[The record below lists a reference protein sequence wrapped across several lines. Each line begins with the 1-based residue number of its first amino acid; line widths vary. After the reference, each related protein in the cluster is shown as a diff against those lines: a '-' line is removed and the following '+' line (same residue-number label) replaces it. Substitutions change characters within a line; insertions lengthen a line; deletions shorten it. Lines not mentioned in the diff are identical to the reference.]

1 MCILG
6 ILIGLVV
13 CLFGTLLFGQ
23 FGLRYFI
30 SYKITSRAIEVLL
43 CNVIPLK
50 RIRFADI
57 KTVEIVSFK
66 DLLPFVSV
74 RSILT
79 VRFGNRIFGKGV
91 LITQK
96 TGLFRLSVLSPDNP
110 DEFARHV
117 GENIPKDQ
125 S

>member
-1 MCILG
+1 MSILG
-6 ILIGLVV
+6 ILIGLLV

-50 RIRFADI
+50 CIRFADI
-57 KTVEIVSFK
+57 KNVEIVTFK
-66 DLLPFVSV
+66 DLLPLLSV

-79 VRFGNRIFGKGV
+79 LRFGNRIFGKGV
-91 LITQK
+91 LITKK
-96 TGLFRLSVLSPDNP
+96 TGLFRLSVLTPADP

-117 GENIPKDQ
+117 AENIPKDR